1 MQLFQQTQQTLSLQ
15 LLFNMTLGGL
25 DKRKIGAVSDTDFDF
40 SALSNRVQSIEQKQ
54 NYMLMGLLLLLILTL
69 TKK

>member
-1 MQLFQQTQQTLSLQ
+1 
-15 LLFNMTLGGL
+15 MTLGGL